1 REELQQQDIELVQ
14 STRGGDIT
22 LHTPGQIVCYTIFNL
37 AQVKKDLT
45 LFVYNLEQVIIDALA
60 SYNIQGTRIDKHRGI
75 FVNNS
80 KIASIG
86 LKIKK
91 WTTFHGFSINVN
103 NDLKYFDNIIA
114 CGLKDYPQTSIKKIS
129 SKTIP
134 IYDVKEQLLDSF
146 GNIFKIPVLR
156 II

>member
-1 REELQQQDIELVQ
+1 GL
-14 STRGGDIT
+14 
-22 LHTPGQIVCYTIFNL
+22 
-37 AQVKKDLT
+37 
-45 LFVYNLEQVIIDALA
+45 
-60 SYNIQGTRIDKHRGI
+60 
-75 FVNNS
+75 NS
-80 KIASIG
+80 P
-86 LKIKK
+86 L
-91 WTTFHGFSINVN
+91 TTFHGFSINVN

-114 CGLKDYPQTSIKKIS
+114 CGLKDYPQTSIKKIL